1 MQYKQ
6 TIVVLVIIRKRDVCS
21 FTQAK
26 YAQKSDK

>member
-26 YAQKSDK
+26 YMQKSDK